1 MNDPYAVL
9 GLSPSASDEEVKRAY
24 RALVKKYHPDNYVN
38 NPLADL
44 AEAKMKEIN
53 EAYDAI
59 VKGRTQGGYQQ
70 QAQSNGNRYG
80 TGGQAGQNPAFLQV
94 RQLIVQNN
102 LAEAERIL
110 RSTAANS
117 AEWYFLMGSI
127 AYKRGWMDD
136 ARQNFWH
143 GVAGFCF
150 GGKTDVHPV
159 SWRSR
164 QGLGGK
170 VRIKA
175 VPGGNGIHYGPEGY
189 GVVRRRQRVG
199 VVEIHLVLPRTLL
212 VVGPL
217 RLDAHLLQR

>member
-110 RSTAANS
+110 RQIRDNGLTVQAVVLTHAHADHMLAAEAVCAATGAPLWLAA
-117 AEWYFLMGSI
+117 AERAGGKAGSVC
-127 AYKRGWMDD
+127 RDG
-136 ARQNFWH
+136 
-143 GVAGFCF
+143 GVAQF
-150 GGKTDVHPV
+150 GGRSGSAATVCGAPPPGAAQDHHRTGRHPN
-159 SWRSR
+159 REK
-164 QGLGGK
+164 G
-170 VRIKA
+170 
-175 VPGGNGIHYGPEGY
+175 
-189 GVVRRRQRVG
+189 
-199 VVEIHLVLPRTLL
+199 
-212 VVGPL
+212 
-217 RLDAHLLQR
+217 

>member
-94 RQLIVQNN
+94 RQLIVQSN
-102 LAEAERIL
+102 LSGTSSWAASPTSGAGWTMPARISG
-110 RSTAANS
+110 RPAAWNPT
-117 AEWYFLMGSI
+117 I
-127 AYKRGWMDD
+127 
-136 ARQNFWH
+136 
-143 GVAGFCF
+143 
-150 GGKTDVHPV
+150 
-159 SWRSR
+159 
-164 QGLGGK
+164 
-170 VRIKA
+170 
-175 VPGGNGIHYGPEGY
+175 
-189 GVVRRRQRVG
+189 
-199 VVEIHLVLPRTLL
+199 
-212 VVGPL
+212 
-217 RLDAHLLQR
+217 

>member
-80 TGGQAGQNPAFLQV
+80 TGGQTGQNPAFLQV

-127 AYKRGWMDD
+127 AYKRG
-136 ARQNFWH
+136 
-143 GVAGFCF
+143 
-150 GGKTDVHPV
+150 
-159 SWRSR
+159 
-164 QGLGGK
+164 
-170 VRIKA
+170 
-175 VPGGNGIHYGPEGY
+175 
-189 GVVRRRQRVG
+189 
-199 VVEIHLVLPRTLL
+199 
-212 VVGPL
+212 
-217 RLDAHLLQR
+217 